1 MPRNPRKIRCR
12 LPGCRSWAMRGRD
25 LCRSHLDHELGPR
38 GGGAPQ
44 RNLNALKTAAHAR
57 PLAAVDLHELA
68 KDLTRLP
75 DQLPALVATAL
86 QSIHARTGD
95 PYKTLAAFQS
105 SLPRLLELVDAH
117 LFAAEVEAMGSEL
130 PPSQRPAFL
139 ALLREHA
146 AGASTHAGLA
156 SLRQRVIELQQD
168 FNTSTATPVPG
179 PFDDHET

>member
-1 MPRNPRKIRCR
+1 MPRNPRKTRCR
-12 LPGCRSWAMRGRD
+12 LPGCRSWAMRGRA
-25 LCRSHLDHELGPR
+25 LCRSHLDDPLGPR

-44 RNLNALKTAAHAR
+44 RNLNALKTAAHAQ

-95 PYKTLAAFQS
+95 SYKTLAAFQS

-117 LFAAEVEAMGSEL
+117 LFAAEVETIGSQL
-130 PPSQRPAFL
+130 PPSQRADLL

-146 AGASTHAGLA
+146 AGASTHADLA